1 METKSVEKLKVLHIK
16 GKINGIMFLKKEYD
30 EVNKVW
36 FIESKAFKLRSE
48 HEWEYLAEVT
58 FASALRKILNGLVK
72 KYDNKIEYQI
82 SKKFGFKIQD
92 GRELKELK
100 KLINEDHIDEIQ
112 QLIIIKNE
120 WDRNVELIW
129 G

>member
-1 METKSVEKLKVLHIK
+1 MEKKSVEKLKVLHIK

-58 FASALRKILNGLVK
+58 FTSALRKILNGLVK

-120 WDRNVELIW
+120 WDRGVELIW